1 MNVKVFRPKEPECV
15 LGSWWQVV
23 EADLLEQ
30 KEENKRALQRIR
42 ELESSIA
49 ELNGQLAMERLA
61 NQEAKEENIALQS
74 GLKSAKKELT
84 NKNERLLCLRELQKD
99 LHKSLGAVSMEYSE
113 CEIKNQGLEQ
123 ERTDLLNETSEQ
135 KQSLEKYARD
145 TKNLHSCVAKQFQ
158 TVESLTNNILEL
170 KSKIKILESA
180 RKHDNKRTEILL
192 GRNKTLQQKLEESRK
207 VHGPPSEWSK
217 KKIQEQQLEIK
228 KLSKLVIRLK
238 LSGENF
244 SPKKAKTGSKAKR
257 RPTSAPRIPLKL
269 TKRKSSKRRL
279 ARSPDSMMSSNA
291 KENIN
296 HMLRRKLK
304 IASGRAF

>member
-1 MNVKVFRPKEPECV
+1 V

-30 KEENKRALQRIR
+30 KEENKRALQRIH

-61 NQEAKEENIALQS
+61 NQEAKEENIALQA
-74 GLKSAKKELT
+74 GLKSAQKELT
-84 NKNERLLCLRELQKD
+84 DKNERLLCLRELQKD
-99 LHKSLGAVSMEYSE
+99 LHKSLGAVSMEFSE

-135 KQSLEKYARD
+135 KKSLEKYARD

-158 TVESLTNNILEL
+158 TVETLTNNILEL
-170 KSKIKILESA
+170 KSKIKILENA

-192 GRNKTLQQKLEESRK
+192 ARNKTLQQKLEEARK

-217 KKIQEQQLEIK
+217 KKIWEQQLEIK

-238 LSGENF
+238 LSGENS
-244 SPKKAKTGSKAKR
+244 SPKKSKTISKAKR
-257 RPTSAPRIPLKL
+257 RPTSAPRLPLKL
-269 TKRKSSKRRL
+269 TKRKSSKRKL
-279 ARSPDSMMSSNA
+279 ARSPESMMSYNA

>member
-15 LGSWWQVV
+15 LGSWWRVV
-23 EADLLEQ
+23 EAELQEQ
-30 KEENKRALQRIR
+30 KEENKRAQQRIR

-49 ELNGQLAMERLA
+49 ELNRQLAIEKLA
-61 NQEAKEENIALQS
+61 TEQAQDENIALQS
-74 GLKSAKKELT
+74 GLKSMKEQLT
-84 NKNERLLCLRELQKD
+84 TKDERLHCLRELQKD
-99 LHKSLGAVSMEYSE
+99 LHKSLGAVSMEFSE

-123 ERTDLLNETSEQ
+123 ERTDLLNKTTEQ
-135 KQSLEKYARD
+135 KRSLEKYARD
-145 TKNLHSCVAKQFQ
+145 TKNLHSCVARQYHVVQ
-158 TVESLTNNILEL
+158 TLTNNIVEL
-170 KSKIKILESA
+170 KDKIKILENA

-192 GRNKTLQQKLEESRK
+192 ARNKTLQQKLEEARK

-238 LSGENF
+238 LSGELA
-244 SPKKAKTGSKAKR
+244 SPKKAKAGSKVKR
-257 RPTSAPRIPLKL
+257 RPTSAPRLPLKL

-279 ARSPDSMMSSNA
+279 ARSPDSMMSSNS
-291 KENIN
+291 KQNIN

-304 IASGRAF
+304 IATGRAF